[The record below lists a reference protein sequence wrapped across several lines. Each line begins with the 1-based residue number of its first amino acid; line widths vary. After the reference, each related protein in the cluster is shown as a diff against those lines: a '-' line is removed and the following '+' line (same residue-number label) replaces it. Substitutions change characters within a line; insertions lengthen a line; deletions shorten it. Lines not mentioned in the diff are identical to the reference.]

1 MCRPNYGHS
10 LDTVII
16 CIIDCLCCLKMV
28 WSCIVDIVLYTCTWI
43 DFVAQTIVHGIIVH
57 QNIVFR
63 KKVAISFKI
72 TQKDNASCKTDK
84 NAHNKTSCLRSYVS
98 THFIQCSLLFCL
110 YFSTIARLDWQNH
123 SNERFYGCKQAK

>member
-16 CIIDCLCCLKMV
+16 CIIDCLCCFKNGMV
-28 WSCIVDIVLYTCTWI
+28 VYSRHCFIYMYLDRFCCTNNSSWNYCPSKHCIS
-43 DFVAQTIVHGIIVH
+43 Q
-57 QNIVFR
+57 
-63 KKVAISFKI
+63 KVAISFKI

-84 NAHNKTSCLRSYVS
+84 NTHNKTSCLRSYVS